1 MERRP
6 CDTSK
11 NCVSEAARPPPRHRS
26 PHVHRRHSCWRPT
39 SEGKAHVSDQ
49 EDDED
54 RRECGWR
61 GRAGDRHRRGPAEQR
76 SAVSPHS
83 GRPRPA
89 DGHPVREH
97 PHPAREPAARVGLGR
112 RLGVDRRRWRFAH
125 RLVHQGRHPVHDASG
140 RTVCPGPACGLGLGR
155 PRPADGHPVREHPH
169 PAREPAARVG
179 LGRRLGVD
187 RRRWRFAHRLVH
199 QGRHPVH
206 DASGRTVCPGPALGQ
221 FRPPKPA
228 GTIASCLAE
237 RGSPRAR
244 FGRCRHVAHLRA
256 PATPTHQ
263 REWAHLC
270 EYAVPTG
277 TPTSRWPRFDDRRE
291 LRRGRLLHQ
300 RFQHL
305 GPDHLRSTALGAVG
319 SMTR

>member
-187 RRRWRFAHRLVH
+187 RRRWRFAH
-199 QGRHPVH
+199 PVSSTKGATLCMTPPAAPSAPALPSGSSGLPSLPAPSLPALPNGVPPVPGSAGAGTSPTSGLPLPLPTS
-206 DASGRTVCPGPALGQ
+206 ASGPTCVSTPSLPALPLPGGLASTTGGSSGGGGFSISGSSTSGLTICGQ
-221 FRPPKPA
+221 PP
-228 GTIASCLAE
+228 S
-237 RGSPRAR
+237 
-244 FGRCRHVAHLRA
+244 A
-256 PATPTHQ
+256 PS
-263 REWAHLC
+263 
-270 EYAVPTG
+270 VP
-277 TPTSRWPRFDDRRE
+277 
-291 LRRGRLLHQ
+291 
-300 RFQHL
+300 
-305 GPDHLRSTALGAVG
+305 
-319 SMTR
+319 

>member
-83 GRPRPA
+83 
-89 DGHPVREH
+89 
-97 PHPAREPAARVGLGR
+97 
-112 RLGVDRRRWRFAH
+112 
-125 RLVHQGRHPVHDASG
+125 
-140 RTVCPGPACGLGLGR
+140 GR